1 MEDPQDV
8 ECLISAHQSLVKSLS
23 GSVGAPINPSGSVL
37 NTAETS
43 LFLRLPQPA
52 LGIKKTTGHL
62 LDKVAPALNRAS
74 LSANYYGFVTGGVSP
89 AARVA
94 DSVVSFYDQNVQVH
108 LPDQTVATTAEDAAL
123 VLLLDLLNLEK
134 DNWLGRTFTTG
145 ATSSNI
151 LGLACGREYIINQAI
166 RRRKKISITLGD
178 EIYETVGELG
188 LLAACRAADI
198 DHVQILTT
206 LPHSSLRK
214 AASIIGVG
222 RSSVHDVGKTNDFL
236 AFDLERTERML
247 NRTNTASIV
256 VISCGE
262 VNTGF
267 FATHG
272 FEDVQILRS
281 LCEKYNA
288 WIHVDAAFGAFARL
302 LDNSPEFKHIWRG
315 SEGLELA
322 DSITGDGHK
331 LLNVPYDCGFFFCRH
346 PDLAQQVFQNPNA
359 AYLNTGSVAPDAI
372 RSPLNVGL
380 ENSRRFRGLPV
391 YATLIAYGRTGYTDM
406 LHRQIRL
413 ARRIAVYLFTHPA
426 FELLPESISQ
436 LSDIH
441 RDIFIIVLF
450 RARENDLNDS
460 LVRRINQ
467 SSQIYISGTTWK
479 GRSASRIAVSNWQA
493 NPDHDLKTIQ
503 SVFEGVLRDWGS
515 GT

>member
-1 MEDPQDV
+1 MEDPKDV

-43 LFLRLPQPA
+43 LFPRLPQPA
-52 LGIKKTTGHL
+52 LGIKKTTDHL

-74 LSANYYGFVTGGVSP
+74 LSPNYYGFVTGGVSP

-166 RRRKKISITLGD
+166 RRRKKKSITLGN
-178 EIYETVGELG
+178 ERYETVGELG

-198 DHVQILTT
+198 NHVQILTT

-214 AASIIGVG
+214 ASSIIGFG

-247 NRTNTASIV
+247 NRTNTASII

-288 WIHVDAAFGAFARL
+288 WIHIDAGIKTFANL
-302 LDNSPEFKHIWRG
+302 LKD
-315 SEGLELA
+315 
-322 DSITGDGHK
+322 
-331 LLNVPYDCGFFFCRH
+331 V
-346 PDLAQQVFQNPNA
+346 
-359 AYLNTGSVAPDAI
+359 
-372 RSPLNVGL
+372 
-380 ENSRRFRGLPV
+380 
-391 YATLIAYGRTGYTDM
+391 
-406 LHRQIRL
+406 
-413 ARRIAVYLFTHPA
+413 
-426 FELLPESISQ
+426 
-436 LSDIH
+436 
-441 RDIFIIVLF
+441 
-450 RARENDLNDS
+450 
-460 LVRRINQ
+460 
-467 SSQIYISGTTWK
+467 
-479 GRSASRIAVSNWQA
+479 
-493 NPDHDLKTIQ
+493 IQ
-503 SVFEGVLRDWGS
+503 WS
-515 GT
+515 